1 MVLLGGVSIFG
12 GSGSIY
18 GVLLSILI
26 ILNVRNG
33 MSLANITGHVQTGVI
48 GVLLIL
54 SVLLPNLV
62 NQVRT
67 ILDRRRLGRAQ
78 DTVA

>member
-1 MVLLGGVSIFG
+1 
-12 GSGSIY
+12 
-18 GVLLSILI
+18 
-26 ILNVRNG
+26 

-54 SVLLPNLV
+54 SVLLPNMT
-62 NQVRT
+62 NQVRSY
-67 ILDRRRLGRAQ
+67 LDRRRQVSHPQ